1 MMRWGKLLAASLV
14 GLFMALPA
22 RAEGPACGALPEA
35 LDAGPMPGT
44 AAAVARGNLRVM
56 VVGSAS
62 TAGGGTSGPQ
72 ATWPQR
78 FSRLLAARLQTVN
91 VDVLAFGGRGM
102 VAADHAR
109 LIAEQAPAQRPHL
122 VIWQLGTV
130 EAARGLS
137 ADDMADVVKTTAA
150 RIRVARGERT
160 DVVLMDPQFSRFL
173 RSNADV
179 DLYRER
185 LRVAAGA
192 AGAQLFS
199 RWDIML
205 HWVETERL
213 DLERAPREL
222 RTRIADELHDCLAR
236 ALVEFVLEG
245 VREARR

>member
-1 MMRWGKLLAASLV
+1 MMTWGRLPAIALL
-14 GLFMALPA
+14 GLALALPA

-35 LDAGPMPGT
+35 LDAGPLPGV
-44 AAAVARGNLRVM
+44 AAAMARGNLRVL

-62 TAGGGTSGPQ
+62 TQGGGTSGAQ

-78 FSRLLAARLQTVN
+78 FARLLGGRLPNVNVEVHTFGARGMAAGDHSRL
-91 VDVLAFGGRGM
+91 M
-102 VAADHAR
+102 
-109 LIAEQAPAQRPHL
+109 AEQGPGVRPHL

-150 RIRVARGERT
+150 RIRMARGERT

-179 DLYRER
+179 ELYRDR
-185 LRVAAGA
+185 LRMAGA
-192 AGAQLFS
+192 ASGAQLFS
-199 RWDIML
+199 RWDIMRN
-205 HWVETERL
+205 WSETERL

-222 RTRIADELHDCLAR
+222 RTRIADELHDCIAR
-236 ALVEFVLEG
+236 ALVEFVLDG
-245 VREARR
+245 VREAR

>member
-1 MMRWGKLLAASLV
+1 MMWWGKLLAASLV
-14 GLFMALPA
+14 GLVLAMPA

-35 LDAGPMPGT
+35 LDAGPMRGT
-44 AAAVARGNLRVM
+44 AAAVARGNLRIM

-62 TAGGGTSGPQ
+62 TQGGGTSGPQ
-72 ATWPQR
+72 ATWPER
-78 FSRLLAARLQTVN
+78 FARLLAARLGAVN
-91 VDVLAFGGRGM
+91 VDVLTLGARGM

-109 LIAEQAPAQRPHL
+109 LIAEQAPALRPHL

-150 RIRVARGERT
+150 RIRAARGERT

-179 DLYRER
+179 ELYRDR
-185 LRVAAGA
+185 LRMAGA
-192 AGAQLFS
+192 ASGAQLFS
-199 RWDIML
+199 RWDIMRN
-205 HWVETERL
+205 WSETERL
-213 DLERAPREL
+213 DLERAPREM

-236 ALVEFVLEG
+236 ALVEFVLDG
-245 VREARR
+245 VREAS